1 MKWTFKSKC
10 TYGLIMTI
18 IPTGFTL
25 MIHSRNPRLR
35 DTPLIIS
42 TRKTWM
48 PSSDHL
54 NHCVCCWFYSL
65 IQTHFFLTWYYSY
78 CFFYVKCSVTPIER
92 TSLPG
97 LWDTSLYVHLYPG
110 CPCEFCM
117 WVQVRAWLCVCK
129 CVLSYTWACLNVR
142 STKQQYTW
150 SYVVMPKHFSGY
162 FSVVKQ

>member
-78 CFFYVKCSVTPIER
+78 CSFSVKCSVTPIER

-97 LWDTSLYVHLYPG
+97 FMRHLFIRASLPRMSMWVLYVGPSACLIV
-110 CPCEFCM
+110 C
-117 WVQVRAWLCVCK
+117 VQVCPFVYVSVLK
-129 CVLSYTWACLNVR
+129 CAF
-142 STKQQYTW
+142 
-150 SYVVMPKHFSGY
+150 H
-162 FSVVKQ
+162 